1 MNTMTRARMRPAEWL
16 ASFGDRTLE
25 LVCGALEAEW
35 GVFFLLDESIAGYGY
50 RSRGAPLDLPLSY
63 SGQGMERTDPL
74 HPRRLCSEK
83 RRFTTIFDPSLFAD
97 PNQRNDQQRFWAF
110 LQSFGARD
118 AAEMIFWNGRR
129 PIGGVSLIWRGKTSR
144 CRDNALALSL
154 QPFIEFNLLAACGD
168 LSARAPAAEPPAP
181 SELSPR
187 EYQIADLVCRGYT
200 NAEIATLL
208 GVSLATVKTH
218 LLHIFRKVDVNNRA
232 ALTRYISLHHEE
244 AKRES
249 MPSGKAVSCGRDP

>member
-1 MNTMTRARMRPAEWL
+1 MRPAEWL
-16 ASFGDRTLE
+16 TSFGDRTVE

-35 GVFFLLDESIAGYGY
+35 GVFFLLDETLAAYGF

-63 SGQGMERTDPL
+63 LEQGMERSDPL
-74 HPRRLCSEK
+74 HPRRLASEK
-83 RRFTTIFDPSLFAD
+83 RRFTTLFDPSLFAN

-129 PIGGVSLIWRGKTSR
+129 PVGGLSLIWRDKTSR
-144 CRDNALALSL
+144 CRDTGLAVSL
-154 QPFIEFNLLAACGD
+154 RSFIEFNLLAACGD
-168 LSARAPAAEPPAP
+168 LSARAPAAELPAP

-200 NAEIATLL
+200 NAEIAKLL
-208 GVSLATVKTH
+208 GISLATVKTH
-218 LLHIFRKVDVNNRA
+218 LLHIFRKADVNNRA
-232 ALTRYISLHHEE
+232 ALTRYISLPREKTNR
-244 AKRES
+244 AK
-249 MPSGKAVSCGRDP
+249 ACGADASKT